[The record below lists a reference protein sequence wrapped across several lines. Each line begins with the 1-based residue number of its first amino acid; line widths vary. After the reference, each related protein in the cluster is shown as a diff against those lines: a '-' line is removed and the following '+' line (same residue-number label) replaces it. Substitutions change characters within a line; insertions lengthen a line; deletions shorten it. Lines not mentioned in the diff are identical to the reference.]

1 MMKLNGSIRSGFFS
15 LLALMALFSASNA
28 LAVPGVSLGLMGGG
42 NLSFP
47 SIDSPGVTVSGKVG
61 YTVGPTATLG
71 PVEASVLYS
80 MYSVKASASGIDV
93 TTDSKYLDIPVLYR
107 FGIDLAS
114 IGIGGFYGLC
124 LDSGATSADNNYGAV
139 ASVRAKLPGTSV
151 FVDGRFNLG
160 LHDMN
165 GGKNSSLALMLGYD
179 FL

>member
-15 LLALMALFSASNA
+15 LLALIALFSAPNA

-47 SIDSPGVTVSGKVG
+47 SIDTPGVTVSGKVG

-80 MYSVKASASGIDV
+80 MYSVKASGIDA

-114 IGIGGFYGLC
+114 IGVGGFYGLR
-124 LDSGATSADNNYGAV
+124 LDSGATSSDNNFGAV